1 MSETDPHQH
10 HHHTA
15 EADDNLER
23 ATEPTLS
30 SGEAISELPEVEH
43 APPGEPMLDV
53 VNVDARYGQIQV
65 LRGVTFKVQDAEIVV
80 ILGANGAGKTTT
92 LRAVCGMVSTSGS
105 VKLAGR
111 EVRGRDTAE
120 IVRRGVAHVPQGR
133 GTFPDLSVLDNF
145 HVGAF
150 VRKDRKGI
158 EEDVD
163 RWMDVFPRLRERKS
177 QSAGSLSG
185 GEQQMLAVARAMM
198 SRPKLL
204 LLDEPSLGLAPLIIE
219 DLFRRFSD
227 INKETGTTMLI
238 VEQNANLA
246 LDIASRGYVLESG
259 SIILEGTADELR
271 SNEAVRE
278 AYLGA

>member
-1 MSETDPHQH
+1 MNMVTPKLKV
-10 HHHTA
+10 T
-15 EADDNLER
+15 
-23 ATEPTLS
+23 
-30 SGEAISELPEVEH
+30 
-43 APPGEPMLDV
+43 
-53 VNVDARYGQIQV
+53 NVDARYGQVQV
-65 LRGVTFKVQDAEIVV
+65 LRGISFEVKEGEVV
-80 ILGANGAGKTTT
+80 VVLGANGAGKTTS
-92 LRAVCGMVSTSGS
+92 LRAICGMVSTTGS
-105 VKLAGR
+105 VQIEGQ
-111 EVRGRDTAE
+111 EVRGRDTAD

-133 GTFPDLSVLDNF
+133 GTFPELSVLDNL
-145 HVGAF
+145 HVGAY

-158 EEDVD
+158 EEDID
-163 RWMDVFPRLRERKS
+163 RWLEVFPRLSERRS

-219 DLFRRFSD
+219 DLFRRFGE

-246 LDIASRGYVLESG
+246 LDIADRGYVLESG
-259 SIILEGTADELR
+259 SMVLSGTADELR
-271 SNEAVRE
+271 TNEAVRE